1 MEIEY
6 DAKHDLM
13 NIQFLKNRKIVE
25 SVETEDGLIIDYG
38 KGRKIVS
45 IEILDASKRID
56 AHPHGKFHFTL
67 VSPEVPA

>member
-6 DAKHDLM
+6 DVKHDLM

-45 IEILDASKRID
+45 IEILDVSKRIE
-56 AHPHGKFHFTL
+56 AHPLEKFHFTL
-67 VSPEVPA
+67 VSPELTT